1 MATSGSVVAGACGHA
16 EQLTPYLRAPDSRS
30 LNDVYFGIVILPD
43 GRTRKRAFVKVF
55 PPSIRGQ
62 LVFNEVVGHAIA
74 VQCGLPTAYTFPCA
88 CPASLI
94 RRTTVDK
101 WSDGVS
107 EHFLG
112 VASIEGEHKEI
123 VQRGGSSAMKWAD
136 LMNWPHVAN
145 VAVFDELMGND
156 DRHISNLVRSGP
168 QQYILIDNER
178 ILFGESWFEYDLHN
192 LVRRRCDSNVLA
204 DSIAE
209 GTDEVM
215 RQRMISCA
223 QRYVMA
229 TTFSAPMA
237 CERIEGLCGAPKNA
251 TRELIQM
258 LNQRRQ
264 VLPGLMQW
272 HMQKGDLFQT
282 SSIR

>member
-1 MATSGSVVAGACGHA
+1 MAASASAVEGVCGYA
-16 EQLTPYLRAPDSRS
+16 EQLTPYLRASDSRS

-43 GRTRKRAFVKVF
+43 RKTRTRAFVKVF
-55 PPSIRGQ
+55 PPANRGQ
-62 LVFNEVVGHAIA
+62 LVFNEVFGHQIA
-74 VQCGLPTAYTFPCA
+74 LQCGLPTPYTFPCA
-88 CPASLI
+88 CPTPLI
-94 RRTTVDK
+94 RRSTLDR

-107 EHFLG
+107 DHLFA

-136 LMNWPHVAN
+136 LMNWPHIAN

-156 DRHISNLVRSGP
+156 DRHISNLIRSGP
-168 QQYILIDNER
+168 QDYILIDNER
-178 ILFGESWFEYDLHN
+178 ILFGELWFDSDLHR

-215 RQRMISCA
+215 RQRMISYA
-223 QRYVMA
+223 QRYVMETRFDVPA
-229 TTFSAPMA
+229 A
-237 CERIEGLCGAPKNA
+237 CERIEELCGAPKS
-251 TRELIQM
+251 TTKGLIQM

-264 VLPGLMQW
+264 ILPTLMQW